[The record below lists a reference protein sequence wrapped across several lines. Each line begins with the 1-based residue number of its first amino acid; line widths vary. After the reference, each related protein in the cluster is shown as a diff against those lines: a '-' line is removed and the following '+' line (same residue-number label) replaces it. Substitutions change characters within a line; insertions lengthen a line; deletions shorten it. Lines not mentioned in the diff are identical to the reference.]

1 MGEACKQANKQTWQL
16 SVTSA
21 LLIRIFTVSLWTF
34 MPPRPASFSVLL
46 NPDGPTVPKFV
57 PWRFGSLVRAM
68 SGFPWGAVIRW
79 TANWAPSNSRARFPT
94 WRRARPRFD
103 QSLVPGIRRA
113 GKTSIERTTGTQPSE
128 SREIRAC
135 FLVEGALCWLAG
147 GNPQKCKNERST
159 HHVGDPPPLLNK

>member
-68 SGFPWGAVIRW
+68 SGFPWGAVIR
-79 TANWAPSNSRARFPT
+79 
-94 WRRARPRFD
+94 
-103 QSLVPGIRRA
+103 
-113 GKTSIERTTGTQPSE
+113 
-128 SREIRAC
+128 AC
-135 FLVEGALCWLAG
+135 FLVEGAGWLEG
-147 GNPQKCKNERST
+147 IRKNAKTKEAPT
-159 HHVGDPPPLLNK
+159 MLGTPPLLNK